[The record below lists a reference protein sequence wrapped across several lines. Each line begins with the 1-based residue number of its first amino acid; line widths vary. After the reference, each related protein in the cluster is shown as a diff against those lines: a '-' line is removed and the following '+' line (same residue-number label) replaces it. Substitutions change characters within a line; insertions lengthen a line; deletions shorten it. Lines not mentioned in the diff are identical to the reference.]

1 MIELP
6 QRGLISPLW
15 QSFDFEP
22 YFSKGIHNMKLY
34 TQESRNQAYN
44 EEQHLDEVELIY
56 STLSMIDLAEDKL
69 DRDFHNAY
77 TSIDMLSLIESKVTQ
92 VQNKLISEP
101 VASKN
106 YLTIYSLNED
116 FIKAIGKNLGCQKP
130 VVSLEDYRV
139 SLAKE
144 KVHEI
149 TMEGIK
155 DILITIWEKIKAF
168 FRSLF
173 DRIILFARRLIGLE
187 PQFHHLEKYIS
198 NNIAKIKSRNLTLMD
213 KNQKVQTNIVKY
225 LAPYDVNDFSENA
238 LWVIGVPKIN
248 AFLVL
253 IEDMIKYSKTNND
266 AQNIDKFKNA
276 ISEAHNKLKPLES
289 VCKTFQSRFV
299 EGKIIKEKLLRYI
312 PNDEI
317 KKINTN
323 LEAINNL
330 ISGLIDNL
338 GENINTDEMLTT
350 IFKLYN
356 AEDLN
361 DNPYQEVTSA
371 ADIMKNKIK
380 VEDNEIILKFLY
392 RTNTTTYTT
401 PNILNLNIF
410 SMVGNGVPQSDIA
423 TYTNKKPE
431 ERINYKYSDY
441 GVLKYPSYYDAN
453 NMYFAIRDIQ
463 GIEKLFTLYKELRDM
478 RVENVY
484 KNIKSIEDKLQSM
497 TKVFDDFISAFSR
510 IVDFYSSISQYSIAI
525 TSSEEDIERLEKDTI
540 NEKSILMKKIIEQ
553 DIGPVL
559 RKSERTLIKGM
570 EYHRRNLT
578 NSTGKVMTELL
589 SIRANFLRDLA
600 YYIYRSTEKY
610 S

>member
-1 MIELP
+1 
-6 QRGLISPLW
+6 
-15 QSFDFEP
+15 
-22 YFSKGIHNMKLY
+22 MKLY
-34 TQESRNQAYN
+34 TQESRDQTHNK
-44 EEQHLDEVELIY
+44 EQHLDEVELIY
-56 STLSMIDLAEDKL
+56 STLSMIDAAEDQL
-69 DRDFHNAY
+69 DHDFHNAY

-198 NNIAKIKSRNLTLMD
+198 NNIAKIKSRNLALMD

-225 LAPYDVNDFSENA
+225 LAPYDVSDFSENA

-248 AFLVL
+248 AFLGL
-253 IEDMIKYSKTNND
+253 IEDLIKYSKTGND
-266 AQNIDKFKNA
+266 GQNIDKFKNT
-276 ISEAHNKLKPLES
+276 ISNDYKTLRQIES
-289 VCKTFQSRFV
+289 DCKTFQSAHIN
-299 EGKIIKEKLLRYI
+299 GKTINEELIREIPKNEIEKL
-312 PNDEI
+312 D
-317 KKINTN
+317 TN
-323 LEAINNL
+323 LTALTSLIEGLYKNL
-330 ISGLIDNL
+330 SDN
-338 GENINTDEMLTT
+338 IKTDELLTT
-350 IFKLYN
+350 MFKLN
-356 AEDLN
+356 NSENLN

-371 ADIMKNKIK
+371 VDIMKNKINI
-380 VEDNEIILKFLY
+380 EDNEITLRFLY

-423 TYTNKKPE
+423 TYSEKDKNVTIK
-431 ERINYKYSDY
+431 YKYSDY

-463 GIEKLFTLYKELRDM
+463 GIEKLFTVYKELRDM
-478 RVENVY
+478 HIENVY
-484 KNIKSIEDKLQSM
+484 KYIKDTEDKLQSM
-497 TKVFDDFISAFSR
+497 TKVFDDFISALSR
-510 IVDFYSSISQYSIAI
+510 VVNFYSVMNQHGIVASSTIQSRQSLDPQATSDVNSGMRSIIDENIDENIVTALM
-525 TSSEEDIERLEKDTI
+525 RLER
-540 NEKSILMKKIIEQ
+540 E
-553 DIGPVL
+553 
-559 RKSERTLIKGM
+559 LIKVM

>member
-1 MIELP
+1 V
-6 QRGLISPLW
+6 GISVL
-15 QSFDFEP
+15 QGGEDVN
-22 YFSKGIHNMKLY
+22 SKGIHNMKLY
-34 TQESRNQAYN
+34 TQESRDQAHN
-44 EEQHLDEVELIY
+44 KEQHLDEVELIY
-56 STLSMIDLAEDKL
+56 STLSMIDSVEDKL
-69 DRDFHNAY
+69 DHDFHNAY
-77 TSIDMLSLIESKVTQ
+77 TSIDMLNLIESKVTQ

-187 PQFHHLEKYIS
+187 PQFQHLEKYIS

-266 AQNIDKFKNA
+266 EQNIDKFKNA
-276 ISEAHNKLKPLES
+276 IIDAYKALKQLES
-289 VCKTFQSRFV
+289 NCKTFHSSHID
-299 EGKIIKEKLLRYI
+299 GKIIREGVVKEI
-312 PNDEI
+312 PEHALEEI
-317 KKINTN
+317 NKN
-323 LEAINNL
+323 LVTLKELVVSL
-330 ISGLIDNL
+330 ISNL
-338 GENINTDEMLTT
+338 KENIKTDEMLTT
-350 IFKLYN
+350 MFKLYN
-356 AEDLN
+356 TEKIN

-371 ADIMKNKIK
+371 IDIMKNKIN
-380 VEDNEIILKFLY
+380 VEDNEITLKFLY
-392 RTNTTTYTT
+392 KTNTTTYTT

-410 SMVGNGVPQSDIA
+410 SIVGNGVPQSDIA
-423 TYTNKKPE
+423 TYSNEKPE

-453 NMYFAIRDIQ
+453 NLYFAIRDIQ

-478 RVENVY
+478 HVENVY
-484 KNIKSIEDKLQSM
+484 KNIKTIEDKLQSM
-497 TKVFDDFISAFSR
+497 TKVFDDFISTLSR
-510 IVDFYSSISQYSIAI
+510 TVEFFSSISQYKIA
-525 TSSEEDIERLEKDTI
+525 TASSVQNNERLDEDARNEKDAAM
-540 NEKSILMKKIIEQ
+540 NKIIKV
-553 DIGPVL
+553 DIVPVL
-559 RKSERTLIKGM
+559 RSTERELIKVM

-589 SIRANFLRDLA
+589 SVRANFLRDLA

>member
-1 MIELP
+1 
-6 QRGLISPLW
+6 
-15 QSFDFEP
+15 
-22 YFSKGIHNMKLY
+22 MKLY
-34 TQESRNQAYN
+34 TQESRDQVSRDQTHNK
-44 EEQHLDEVELIY
+44 EQHLDEVELIY
-56 STLSMIDLAEDKL
+56 STLSMIDSVEDKL
-69 DRDFHNAY
+69 DHDFYNAY

-101 VASKN
+101 VASRN

-187 PQFHHLEKYIS
+187 PQFQHLEKYIS
-198 NNIAKIKSRNLTLMD
+198 NNIAKIKSRNLALMD

-225 LAPYDVNDFSENA
+225 LAPYDVSDFSENA
-238 LWVIGVPKIN
+238 LWVVGVPKIN
-248 AFLVL
+248 AFLGL

-266 AQNIDKFKNA
+266 SQIIDN
-276 ISEAHNKLKPLES
+276 
-289 VCKTFQSRFV
+289 
-299 EGKIIKEKLLRYI
+299 
-312 PNDEI
+312 I
-317 KKINTN
+317 KKIIIGINGSLKSLQTELKTFHSSINGKKLREIIDTGN
-323 LEAINNL
+323 LFHELVEKVNKYKELKDIIGSL
-330 ISGLIDNL
+330 KSGIKDQL
-338 GENINTDEMLTT
+338 NTDEMLTT
-350 IFKLYN
+350 IFNLHNKI
-356 AEDLN
+356 DLN
-361 DNPYQEVTSA
+361 ANPYQEVTSA
-371 ADIMKNKIK
+371 IDIMKNKIK

-392 RTNTTTYTT
+392 SPNTTTYTT

-410 SMVGNGVPQSDIA
+410 SIAGNGVPQADIA
-423 TYTNKKPE
+423 TYSEKDENAT
-431 ERINYKYSDY
+431 INYKYSDY

-463 GIEKLFTLYKELRDM
+463 GIEKLFKLYKELRDK
-478 RVENVY
+478 RVEDVY
-484 KNIKSIEDKLQSM
+484 KNIKTTEDKLQSM
-497 TKVFDDFISAFSR
+497 TKAFDEFIEAY
-510 IVDFYSSISQYSIAI
+510 DN
-525 TSSEEDIERLEKDTI
+525 TSDTFI
-540 NEKSILMKKIIEQ
+540 KIIMPLLVVASSPSEAEEI
-553 DIGPVL
+553 DSDNKEKIAKLVIDVL
-559 RKSERTLIKGM
+559 ENDPEKRLNKEKIEAIKLM